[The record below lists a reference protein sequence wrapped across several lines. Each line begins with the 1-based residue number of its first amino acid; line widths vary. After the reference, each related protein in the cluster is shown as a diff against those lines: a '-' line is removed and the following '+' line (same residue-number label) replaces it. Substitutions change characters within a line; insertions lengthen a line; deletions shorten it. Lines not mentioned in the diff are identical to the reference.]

1 MPTSSS
7 LTAFE
12 ELYLDFQRKVSAE
25 WHKRMDR
32 LVSGSQATIL
42 WKLEYGG
49 PQKASTL
56 AARMDITPGAITSLS
71 DKLISSGYAVR
82 TRDADDRR
90 VVYLEITDQG
100 RELLRQFR
108 VETKSIMEHFF
119 KGISEEDIHHLIR
132 IYEQVLRN
140 IDKEKEVEH

>member
-1 MPTSSS
+1 MTISRS
-7 LTAFE
+7 LTEFE
-12 ELYLDFQRKVSAE
+12 ELYLEFQRKVSAE

-56 AARMDITPGAITSLS
+56 AARMNVTPGAITSLS

-82 TRDADDRR
+82 TKDADDRR

-100 RELLRQFR
+100 REILKQFR
-108 VETKSIMEHFF
+108 VETKSIMEQFF
-119 KGISEEDIHHLIR
+119 KGLSEEDIHHLIR
-132 IYEQVLRN
+132 IYEQVLLN
-140 IDKEKEVEH
+140 IDKEKEVER